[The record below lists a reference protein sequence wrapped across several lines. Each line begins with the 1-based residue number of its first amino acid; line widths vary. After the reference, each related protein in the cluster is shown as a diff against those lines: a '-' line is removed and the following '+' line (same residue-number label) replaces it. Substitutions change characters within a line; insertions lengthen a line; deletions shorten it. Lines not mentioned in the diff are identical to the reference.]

1 MRVLVT
7 GACGGIGRALVA
19 EFAEGGAA
27 VGACDLQ
34 AALDHGVPEGAAA
47 GAPFDL
53 HDSEAIHAGV
63 AAIGEAL
70 GGLDVLVANAGVVDT
85 IHRSDRFPAEAWRS
99 DLDANLT
106 GQFVLAQAA
115 WPLLHQSAKDGRG
128 PAVVFIS
135 SASAETGLPGQ
146 VAYTAAKAGVVGMA
160 RTLAA
165 EWGPLGVRV
174 NVAMPGVIGTPKV
187 NALPE
192 AMRGAI
198 AASLPLRRIGQPEE
212 IARAVAFLAGPAA
225 AYVHGQVLR
234 IDGGL
239 GLMSQSLATG
249 DPGSP

>member
-1 MRVLVT
+1 MRALVT
-7 GACGGIGRALVA
+7 GACGGIGRAIVA
-19 EFAEGGAA
+19 ELAEAGAS

-34 AALDHGVPEGAAA
+34 VALDRGAPA
-47 GAPFDL
+47 GAVASAAFDL
-53 HDSEAIHAGV
+53 RDDEALHAGV

-85 IHRSDRFPAEAWRS
+85 IHRADRFPAEAWRS
-99 DLDANLT
+99 DLEANLT

-115 WPLLHQSAKDGRG
+115 WPLLRRSAKDGQA
-128 PAVVFIS
+128 PAVVFLS

-146 VAYTAAKAGVVGMA
+146 VAYTAAKAGIVGMA

-174 NVAMPGVIGTPKV
+174 NVVMPGVIGTPKV

-192 AMRGAI
+192 AMRRAI
-198 AASLPLRRIGQPEE
+198 AASLPLRRIGEPEE
-212 IARAVAFLAGPAA
+212 IARTVAFLAGPAST
-225 AYVHGQVLR
+225 YVHGQVLR
-234 IDGGL
+234 VDGGF

-249 DPGSP
+249 GDG